1 MVKNK
6 KIWINGT
13 FDVLHFGHLKLL
25 EYASSLGY
33 LKIGIDSD
41 DRVKLLKGKERPFND
56 QEKRKFFLESLKF
69 VNEVVIFNNENDLIK
84 KIKDYKPE
92 IMVIGDDYKLENII
106 GHEFIKNII
115 FFNKIKNISTTKI
128 LNYGK

>member
-92 IMVIGDDYKLENII
+92 IMVIGDDYELENIV
-106 GHEFIKNII
+106 GHELIENII